1 MASTDPALERRL
13 SEVRA
18 RAIHHPVGR
27 EGLVRT
33 LVAVFFFSC
42 AFAVAYTLASSIGF
56 ELGAGQAL
64 PTELVLV
71 PMLFVLPAALVP
83 MIIAAGLAL
92 AAACEVATGA
102 LSLRRAVVWPPV
114 NSVFAFGPA
123 LVFVIGGE
131 PQGDAHGAAVLAVA
145 VVTQLAVDVIA
156 SSGLESVG
164 NGVSP
169 RELIRPLAW
178 AFSIDTL
185 LALLG
190 YLAAVAARV
199 EPIALLLPIPIV
211 GLLALFARERR
222 ERLGLTHDGGARNR
236 QHAHDRRRAASPPS
250 RWPSRRCRT
259 DRPLVRREPAPLPV
273 RRDRTRANAA
283 PRERVCRRDDC
294 CPLCERPLVRRRE
307 IALRR
312 KRVARAVAPRQEHL
326 RGVACSGNHW
336 NEAW

>member
-1 MASTDPALERRL
+1 VASTDPALERRL

-114 NSVFAFGPA
+114 TSVFAFGPA

-178 AFSIDTL
+178 AFQSRPSSLPWATSPLSLRASSRWRCSCRSRSSACSRSLRASGASGSGSPTTEERAIVNTHTIEGERL
-185 LALLG
+185 LR
-190 YLAAVAARV
+190 RV
-199 EPIALLLPIPIV
+199 G
-211 GLLALFARERR
+211 GLLADVGQIVRSCAES
-222 ERLGLTHDGGARNR
+222 
-236 QHAHDRRRAASPPS
+236 RRRCLSVVTELE
-250 RWPSRRCRT
+250 RT
-259 DRPLVRREPAPLPV
+259 LRPENGSA
-273 RRDRTRANAA
+273 DGTT
-283 PRERVCRRDDC
+283 
-294 CPLCERPLVRRRE
+294 
-307 IALRR
+307 
-312 KRVARAVAPRQEHL
+312 VARFPSVHSSVAEKSP
-326 RGVACSGNHW
+326 SGAS
-336 NEAW
+336 E